1 MHHLYWYEK
10 FNWNLYACSKIITI
24 GYPIGQPLKP
34 WNWWGYPILDI
45 HWIWQNIRMELP
57 QQEFNITG
65 RSILLIFV
73 FFLVFS
79 YVNYLSNRSISSNIV
94 KKIFGYSIIQN
105 NLNIITYIIGYI
117 GVGLSIKLSLYFIP
131 NWLPPFHA
139 WVLFLSYNTIFFFGY
154 ISTLGILIRDS
165 TTGTRVTSTNL
176 FNPITLAS
184 LQMVLIKIFFFILY
198 AAGLLFILYINIYTS
213 IVYKVTTVVI
223 GILIGFLYIS
233 YLSYNI
239 LLQFITTASPLL

>member
-45 HWIWQNIRMELP
+45 HWIWFNIIYFFFLIVYSRQNIRMELP
-57 QQEFNITG
+57 KQEFNITG

-94 KKIFGYSIIQN
+94 KVNANNNYLLIIYYRKFLDIQLYKII
-105 NLNIITYIIGYI
+105 
-117 GVGLSIKLSLYFIP
+117 
-131 NWLPPFHA
+131 
-139 WVLFLSYNTIFFFGY
+139 
-154 ISTLGILIRDS
+154 
-165 TTGTRVTSTNL
+165 
-176 FNPITLAS
+176 
-184 LQMVLIKIFFFILY
+184 
-198 AAGLLFILYINIYTS
+198 
-213 IVYKVTTVVI
+213 
-223 GILIGFLYIS
+223 
-233 YLSYNI
+233 
-239 LLQFITTASPLL
+239 